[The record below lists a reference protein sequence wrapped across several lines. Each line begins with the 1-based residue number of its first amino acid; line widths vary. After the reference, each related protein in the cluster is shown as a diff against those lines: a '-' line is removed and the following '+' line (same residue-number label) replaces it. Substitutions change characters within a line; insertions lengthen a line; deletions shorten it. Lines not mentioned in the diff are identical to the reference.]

1 MNVAKLKGK
10 LRECGISYAN
20 AADNLDL
27 SRASFNN
34 KINGRS
40 KFYIDEIEKLGHV
53 LNLSDAEKID
63 IFLP

>member
-1 MNVAKLKGK
+1 MNIPKLKGK
-10 LRECGISYAN
+10 LRECGISYEK
-20 AADNLDL
+20 AAENLDL

-40 KFYIDEIEKLGHV
+40 KFYIDEIDKMSKFLQ
-53 LNLSDAEKID
+53 LSDAEKID

>member
-1 MNVAKLKGK
+1 MNAQKLKGK
-10 LRECGISYAN
+10 LRECNVNYDK
-20 AADNLDL
+20 AAECLEL

-40 KFYIDEIEKLGHV
+40 KFYIDEIEKISKL
-53 LNLSDAEKID
+53 LQLSDAEKIE